1 MTRIIGKGVQD
12 HEIVLTAVEDK
23 IRLIV
28 ILRGLPAQN
37 ALAFRGPL

>member
-12 HEIVLTAVEDK
+12 HKIVLTAVEDK

-37 ALAFRGPL
+37 AVAFWGPL